1 MKIHGDRKL
10 GDVIREM
17 IENYRM
23 EGKLNEVKLL
33 HSWEK
38 VVGDMIARHTRDL
51 KIINRKLFVSVDSP
65 ALRNEL
71 TYSRGEIV
79 KKLNEE
85 AGAEVIDDIV
95 FK

>member
-51 KIINRKLFVSVDSP
+51 KIINRKLFVY
-65 ALRNEL
+65 LI
-71 TYSRGEIV
+71 IV
-79 KKLNEE
+79 NISEKNLL
-85 AGAEVIDDIV
+85 
-95 FK
+95 